1 MKNRK
6 KDKDKSSPRAVE
18 VRRYTKMAKDLPDVR
33 QEKVEAIK
41 KQIESGKYRIPA
53 EEVARS
59 IIDLQHSLK
68 KNDKQCLKED
78 CRRAKPGK

>member
-6 KDKDKSSPRAVE
+6 KDKDKSSPRAAE
-18 VRRYTKMAKDLPDVR
+18 VRRYTKMAKNLPDVR

-41 KQIESGKYRIPA
+41 KQIESGTYCISA

-59 IIDLQHSLK
+59 IVDLQRSLK
-68 KNDKQCLKED
+68 TDDKQCFKRD
-78 CRRAKPGK
+78 CRRTKPEK

>member
-1 MKNRK
+1 MKNQK

-18 VRRYTKMAKDLPDVR
+18 VRRYTKIAKDLPDVR

-41 KQIESGKYRIPA
+41 KQIESGTYRIST

-59 IIDLQHSLK
+59 IVDLQRSLK
-68 KNDKQCLKED
+68 TDDK
-78 CRRAKPGK
+78 